1 MYTPKMHTPKLCT
14 RKLSHIEFLKSSK
27 LSQKC
32 TALLLSSLSSYEK
45 ERYVHFRDVSKLME
59 FVTCINWCDS
69 VSVCIISASAFS
81 DNAFSAC
88 AFYAFLFAVCA
99 FSACVFFAFPFS
111 SFIIELNKV

>member
-1 MYTPKMHTPKLCT
+1 MYTPKICT
-14 RKLSHIEFLKSSK
+14 RKLSHIEFLISSK
-27 LSQKC
+27 VSQKC
-32 TALLLSSLSSYEK
+32 TAPLLFSLYVFLLEGEKK
-45 ERYVHFRDVSKLME
+45 ERYVNFRDVSRLME

-111 SFIIELNKV
+111 SFIIESNKV